1 MEKKKIIAGNYY
13 SNHIHVPIELIKL
26 EDNSFHIVTTVEIDG
41 IVGEMIIDTGASVS
55 VIDKIL
61 CSNVLCH
68 SDNSAHLQSASV
80 TGQIENVEVV
90 QADYLKIGGRK
101 LKKVP
106 LVAIDLKYV
115 NAMYEK
121 NLRRKIIGLL
131 GCDFFVHYQVIIDY
145 ANLKLT
151 LKLNKKTLSKH

>member
-1 MEKKKIIAGNYY
+1 
-13 SNHIHVPIELIKL
+13 L

-55 VIDKIL
+55 VIDKAL
-61 CSNVLCH
+61 CSNMLCN
-68 SDNSAHLQSASV
+68 SDNSFHVQSASV
-80 TGQIENVEVV
+80 TGKIENIEVV

-115 NAMYEK
+115 NTMYEK
-121 NLRRKIIGLL
+121 KLKRKIIGLL

-151 LKLNKKTLSKH
+151 LKLNKKTLPKH